1 MLKEFR
7 DFIARGNVL
16 DLAVAV
22 VIGAAFAKI
31 VDSLVKDILMPP
43 LGLLLKGIDF
53 SNLFIT
59 LGRGD
64 YATLQA
70 AQTAGAATI
79 NYGVFLNNVIS
90 FLIVAFAIFVLI
102 KQVKRFQKP
111 VPVQAPK
118 EKECPFCRLAVPILA
133 VRCPHCTS
141 ELKPVG
147 TGAR

>member
-43 LGLLLKGIDF
+43 IGLLLKGIDF

-59 LGRGD
+59 LGPGEF
-64 YATLQA
+64 ATLDDA
-70 AQTAGAATI
+70 RTANVPTL
-79 NYGVFLNNVIS
+79 NYGLFLNSVIS
-90 FLIVAFAIFVLI
+90 FLIVAFAIFILI

-111 VPVQAPK
+111 VPVQPPK
-118 EKECPFCRLAVPILA
+118 EKECPFCRRSVPILA

-141 ELKPVG
+141 ELKPVE